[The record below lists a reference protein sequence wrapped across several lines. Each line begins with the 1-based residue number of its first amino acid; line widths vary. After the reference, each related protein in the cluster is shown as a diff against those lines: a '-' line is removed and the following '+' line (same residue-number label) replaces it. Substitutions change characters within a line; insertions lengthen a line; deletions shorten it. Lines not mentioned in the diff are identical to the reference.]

1 MSKDIDQ
8 VAASVAQTTTFAGT
22 ERLYLGTPTG
32 TANVSADG
40 WTTTASLFAY
50 NPGFTVNLL
59 ANATTAYTVTN
70 ADVGNGIDTQGTT
83 ACIITIPATLTTVG
97 PITVRK
103 GGTGNV
109 TIQGT
114 GGVTLD
120 KPFGRATL
128 ITQYQ
133 TMAAL
138 PWGSLTHFT
147 LAGAEQ

>member
-8 VAASVAQTTTFAGT
+8 VAASVAEASAVAGLRFYT
-22 ERLYLGTPTG
+22 GVPTGVTNVSTDGWITLGTL
-32 TANVSADG
+32 A
-40 WTTTASLFAY
+40 AY
-50 NPGFTVNLL
+50 NPGFTVNTL
-59 ANATTAYTVTN
+59 ANATSLYTVT
-70 ADVGNGIDTQGTT
+70 DSDIGNGIDTQGTT
-83 ACIITIPATLTTVG
+83 ACIISIPNNLTKVG

-120 KPFGRATL
+120 KPFNRATL
-128 ITQYQ
+128 ITTYQ
-133 TMAAL
+133 TMSAI